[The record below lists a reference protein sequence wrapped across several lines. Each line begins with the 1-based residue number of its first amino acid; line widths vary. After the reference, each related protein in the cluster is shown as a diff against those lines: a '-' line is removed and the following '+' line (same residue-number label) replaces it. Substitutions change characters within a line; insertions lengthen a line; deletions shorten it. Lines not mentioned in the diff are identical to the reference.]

1 MLLLNTENIPGK
13 KYEVIGIVQGNTVKT
28 RNFIADFG
36 ASLKTIIGGEIGV
49 YTKAIRDARQDAT
62 DRMVQEANNMN
73 ADAIVN
79 IRYQTA
85 DIMQG
90 AAEVLVYG
98 TAVKYIQ

>member
-1 MLLLNTENIPGK
+1 MLLINTENIPGK
-13 KYEVIGIVQGNTVKT
+13 KYEVLGIVQGNTVKA
-28 RNFIADFG
+28 RNFFADFG

-49 YTKAIRDARQDAT
+49 YTKAIRDARKQAVQ
-62 DRMVQEANNMN
+62 RMIEEANALG

-85 DIMQG
+85 DIMKG

-98 TAVKYIQ
+98 TAVKYAQ